1 MKVVSVGRTEV
12 TYEIGME
19 ESGMEESGRIEMN
32 VQSCLQVGDG
42 MVWHPAVVRSI
53 KGLKCK
59 TNWGWWEVGDHT

>member
-42 MVWHPAVVRSI
+42 MV
-53 KGLKCK
+53 
-59 TNWGWWEVGDHT
+59 